1 VSPAAATASPVRVPL
16 RCPDRL
22 FIGGGWVESSSDV
35 SFGVVEAATEEPYFR
50 VAGASKV
57 DMSRAVGA
65 AREAFDSGPWPRM
78 SHLERAECLRAM
90 AAQLTRRLE
99 DFGQV
104 WSRESGV
111 VHAVGAPMLVGVP
124 QTFEFYAGLAAEFP
138 FEERRATAPS
148 PVPGGDFGLLVREPV
163 GVVGAIVAWNV
174 SAMLI
179 TAKVAPA
186 LLAGCT
192 VVVKASPEAPG
203 EAYLMAEAAEA
214 AGLPAGVFNVV
225 VADRDVSE
233 LLVRDSRVDK
243 IAFTGSTAAGRRIGS
258 ICGERIARCTLE
270 LGGKSAAVILDDA
283 DIGMAAAMLAGA
295 GTFLSGQACL
305 ALTRIVVT
313 RSRHDQMVEAL
324 AAAYGA
330 ARVGDPFD
338 PAVQMGPLAVSRQRD
353 RVEGYIAKGLEQ
365 GARLVTG
372 GGRPRGLDR
381 GWFIEPT
388 VFANVDNSSVIAQE
402 EIFGPVLS
410 VIPAED
416 ERDAVR
422 IANDSIYGLNA
433 SVFTADL
440 DRAREVAG
448 QLRSGTVGHN
458 ALRSDPSIAFGGFK
472 QSGIGREGGTEGL
485 LNYLETKVVLLDGQ
499 PPSYQQ

>member
-1 VSPAAATASPVRVPL
+1 
-16 RCPDRL
+16 
-22 FIGGGWVESSSDV
+22 
-35 SFGVVEAATEEPYFR
+35 
-50 VAGASKV
+50 
-57 DMSRAVGA
+57 
-65 AREAFDSGPWPRM
+65 
-78 SHLERAECLRAM
+78 
-90 AAQLTRRLE
+90 
-99 DFGQV
+99 
-104 WSRESGV
+104 
-111 VHAVGAPMLVGVP
+111 
-124 QTFEFYAGLAAEFP
+124 
-138 FEERRATAPS
+138 
-148 PVPGGDFGLLVREPV
+148 
-163 GVVGAIVAWNV
+163 
-174 SAMLI
+174 
-179 TAKVAPA
+179 
-186 LLAGCT
+186 

-243 IAFTGSTAAGRRIGS
+243 IAFTGSTEAGRRIGA

-283 DIGMAAAMLAGA
+283 DVGMAAAMLAGA

-330 ARVGDPFD
+330 VRVGDPFD

-365 GARLVTG
+365 GARLATG

-381 GWFIEPT
+381 GWFVEPT

-433 SVFTADL
+433 SVFTNDL